1 MEDTVKPGELYSYH
15 QNGIEEILSKR
26 QLEDFFSQSVIEGVE
41 FESWVKEQCQR

>member
-26 QLEDFFSQSVIEGVE
+26 QLEDFFFSIWNRRSRV
-41 FESWVKEQCQR
+41 